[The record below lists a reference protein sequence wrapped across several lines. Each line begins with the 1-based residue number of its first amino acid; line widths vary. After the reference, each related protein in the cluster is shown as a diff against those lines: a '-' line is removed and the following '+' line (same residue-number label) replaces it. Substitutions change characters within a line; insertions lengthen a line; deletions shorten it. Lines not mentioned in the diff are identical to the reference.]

1 MKMTDKLKERF
12 VRDCKIPIRLYTEP
26 YFTERLE
33 LLDPFYD
40 TIAKWT
46 QFQEVVN
53 KYPNEEEYFAS
64 YNATKEAAMEFI
76 KSRDAYTAF
85 NALDMN
91 QFALTHKNL
100 PSKDIFKP
108 TFIGKTFISID
119 MKKANFNALK
129 YYNASIFDGAETW
142 EEFISKFTDC
152 KYFIDSKYIRE
163 VIMGNC
169 NPGRVITYEKHL
181 TDMILT
187 MLEDEGITL
196 DKIVFFSN
204 DEIVIDT
211 SDMDRAAALKIA
223 EKVQADAF
231 VPLRIEDFSLRAV
244 TKNGKIIGYIKVLTD
259 GTYDFKCFNNL
270 DLLFVLRLLKNE
282 DIQESD
288 LVFENEG
295 YLAKYMEMP
304 IIEIITRYEKK
315 ENN

>member
-1 MKMTDKLKERF
+1 MKMTNKLKERF

-26 YFTERLE
+26 YFTERIE
-33 LLDPFYD
+33 LLDRFYD
-40 TIAKWT
+40 TKSKW
-46 QFQEVVN
+46 QAFLEMIE
-53 KYPNEEEYFAS
+53 KFPNEEEYFAM
-64 YNATKEAAMEFI
+64 YNSTKEAAMDFI
-76 KSRDAYTAF
+76 KSSEGF
-85 NALDMN
+85 NNFNKLDMN
-91 QFALTHKNL
+91 LFAIKNKNL
-100 PSKDIFKP
+100 PSKDIFKQSN
-108 TFIGKTFISID
+108 IGRSFISID
-119 MKKANFNALK
+119 MKKANFSSLR
-129 YYNASIFDGAETW
+129 YYDASIFDNATTW
-142 EEFISKFTDC
+142 EDFIRKFTDND
-152 KYFIDSKYIRE
+152 YIINSKYIRE

-169 NPGRVITYEKHL
+169 NPSRVITYEKHL

-211 SDMDRAAALKIA
+211 SDMDRAVALKIA
-223 EKVQADAF
+223 ENVQANAF

-270 DLLFVLRLLKNE
+270 DLLLVIRLLKNE
-282 DIQESD
+282 DIHESD

-295 YLAKYMEMP
+295 YLAKYMEIP
-304 IIEIITRYEKK
+304 IVEIITRYEKK

>member
-12 VRDCKIPIRLYTEP
+12 VRDCKIPIRLYIEP

-40 TIAKWT
+40 TITKWM

-64 YNATKEAAMEFI
+64 YNAIKEAAIGFI
-76 KSRDAYTAF
+76 KSSEGF
-85 NALDMN
+85 NNFNKLDMN
-91 QFALTHKNL
+91 LFAVKHKNL

-119 MKKANFNALK
+119 MKKANFNALR
-129 YYNASIFDGAETW
+129 YYNASIFNSAETW

-211 SDMDRAAALKIA
+211 SDIDRSAALKIA
-223 EKVQADAF
+223 EKVQADVF
-231 VPLRIEDFSLRAV
+231 VPIRIEDFSLHAV
-244 TKNGKIIGYIKVLTD
+244 TKNDKIIGYIKVLTD

-270 DLLFVLRLLKNE
+270 DLLLVLRLLKN
-282 DIQESD
+282 DDVRESD
-288 LVFENEG
+288 LVFENDG

-304 IIEIITRYEKK
+304 IVEIITRYEKK

>member
-1 MKMTDKLKERF
+1 MKMTDKLKARF
-12 VRDCKIPIRLYTEP
+12 VRDYKIPIRLYTEP
-26 YFTERLE
+26 YFTERIE
-33 LLDPFYD
+33 LLDRFYD
-40 TIAKWT
+40 TKFKWQT
-46 QFQEVVN
+46 FVEMIE
-53 KYPNEEEYFAS
+53 KFPNEEEYFAM
-64 YNATKEAAMEFI
+64 YNSTKETAMDFI
-76 KSRDAYTAF
+76 KSSEGF
-85 NALDMN
+85 NNFNKLDMN
-91 QFALTHKNL
+91 LFAVKNKNL

-169 NPGRVITYEKHL
+169 NPGRVSTYEKHL

-187 MLEDEGITL
+187 LLEDEGITL

-223 EKVQADAF
+223 ENVQANAF

-270 DLLFVLRLLKNE
+270 DLLLVIRLLKNE
-282 DIQESD
+282 DIHESD

-295 YLAKYMEMP
+295 YLVKYMEMP
-304 IIEIITRYEKK
+304 IVEIITRYEKK